1 MPNYMPRDENENIPN
16 EKVSVNLQ
24 GGNKIVEPK
33 QEEPKDPVE
42 MLGGVI
48 TDEIIEDRKAHK
60 MMINAVLKMKPK
72 DVHILKKAAKY
83 FLDNPDELNEPI
95 GEDALEDL
103 SKTINVNDLA
113 DMLENDFE
121 MTDGGELNGHSLIEE
136 LARLFNEI
144 PDILK
149 IINV

>member
-1 MPNYMPRDENENIPN
+1 MPRDENENIPN
-16 EKVSVNLQ
+16 DKISVNLQ

-33 QEEPKDPVE
+33 EDEPSDPVD
-42 MLGGVI
+42 MLGGMI
-48 TDEIIEDRKAHK
+48 TDDIIEDKKAHK
-60 MMINAVLKMKPK
+60 MMINAILKMKPK

-83 FLDNPDELNEPI
+83 YLDNPDELSDPI
-95 GEDALEDL
+95 SEDALEDI

-136 LARLFNEI
+136 LSRLFNDI
-144 PDILK
+144 PSILK

>member
-1 MPNYMPRDENENIPN
+1 MPRDENENIPN

>member
-48 TDEIIEDRKAHK
+48 TDEIIEDRL
-60 MMINAVLKMKPK
+60 M
-72 DVHILKKAAKY
+72 
-83 FLDNPDELNEPI
+83 
-95 GEDALEDL
+95 L
-103 SKTINVNDLA
+103 S
-113 DMLENDFE
+113 
-121 MTDGGELNGHSLIEE
+121 
-136 LARLFNEI
+136 
-144 PDILK
+144 
-149 IINV
+149 

>member
-1 MPNYMPRDENENIPN
+1 MPRDENENIPN

-83 FLDNPDELNEPI
+83 FLDNPDELKEPI